1 MNFIPNRD
9 WRIIFL
15 VAALILTIIVIVF
28 PFESGE
34 VNALLKGVC
43 VALIGAYGGNVGKST
58 KANPPVASGATFGLP
73 TGAVRGIFAVVIFL
87 VPIILLA
94 IIGQELILEDLTFL
108 VTMFSG
114 LAGMA
119 VAPYIPGP

>member
-1 MNFIPNRD
+1 MDFNPNRD

-15 VAALILTIIVIVF
+15 IAALILTIIVIVF

-34 VNALLKGVC
+34 VNALLKGFC
-43 VALIGAYGGNVGKST
+43 VALIGAYGGTVGKGA
-58 KANPPVASGATFGLP
+58 KANPPVTLGATFGLP
-73 TGAVRGIFAVVIFL
+73 TGAVRGISAVVIAI
-87 VPIILLA
+87 VPIMLLA
-94 IIGQELILEDLTFL
+94 IVGRELVLEDLTFL

-119 VAPYIPGP
+119 VAPYIPGS

>member
-1 MNFIPNRD
+1 MHQCF
-9 WRIIFL
+9 
-15 VAALILTIIVIVF
+15 
-28 PFESGE
+28 
-34 VNALLKGVC
+34 
-43 VALIGAYGGNVGKST
+43 
-58 KANPPVASGATFGLP
+58 
-73 TGAVRGIFAVVIFL
+73 RGISAVVIFL

-94 IIGQELILEDLTFL
+94 IVGREPALEDLTFL